1 MRQDNGIVSVQVDW
15 LNEDSITI
23 AALSKEYLE
32 KNDYKLVS
40 SFGGNN
46 LGTFLY
52 TKRSGGF
59 KMKRLAEFI
68 NLLCVYTGIVCF
80 ILLKKTIYFI
90 FCLHFA

>member
-23 AALSKEYLE
+23 AEMSKEYLE

-52 TKRSGGF
+52 TKRSGGARWNR
-59 KMKRLAEFI
+59 M
-68 NLLCVYTGIVCF
+68 
-80 ILLKKTIYFI
+80 
-90 FCLHFA
+90 